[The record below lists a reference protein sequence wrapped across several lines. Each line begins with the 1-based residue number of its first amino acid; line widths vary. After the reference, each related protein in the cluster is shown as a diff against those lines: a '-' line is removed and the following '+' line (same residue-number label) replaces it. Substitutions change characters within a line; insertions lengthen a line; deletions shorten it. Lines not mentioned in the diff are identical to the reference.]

1 MASQSETNSWD
12 ILTELIRAADA
23 KRLEAFLESLSPSET
38 ARAVSRLR
46 AEERVQL
53 LHLLSPA
60 EGADLSEELP
70 DAQAVELLGEM
81 VPSEAAAIVEEM
93 PSAER
98 ADVLGDL
105 KTSASEAILGK
116 MDPQEA
122 AEARQLLAYPPDT
135 AGGLMITEYLEF
147 PESSRVGDVVG
158 NLRELSET
166 YADYQVQYVYIVSLD
181 GKLIGVLRL
190 RDLLLAPGH
199 ASVASVMIKKPLSIR
214 ADASLYELTQFFR
227 EHAFVGGPVI
237 DQQDRLVGVVRR
249 AAMEAAAGE
258 VASQSFLK
266 VSGIVGGEELR
277 SMPFR
282 RRSIR
287 RLSWLSVNILL
298 NIIAAS
304 VIALYQET
312 LSAAIAL
319 AVFLPI
325 ISDMSGCSGN
335 QAVAV
340 SLRELTLGLVRPQE
354 LFRVFSKE
362 VSVGLVNGC
371 VLGLLLSGVT
381 LLWKGN
387 PYLGLVA
394 GGALAINTTLAV
406 ALGGLLP
413 LILQRLKIDPAIAS
427 GPILTTVTD
436 MCGFFFVLS
445 FASAVLPHLSS

>member
-1 MASQSETNSWD
+1 MASRSEKDSWE
-12 ILTELIRAADA
+12 ILTELIQSGGAGD
-23 KRLEAFLESLSPSET
+23 LEVFIESLSPGET

-46 AEERVQL
+46 EEERLQL
-53 LHLLSPA
+53 FHLLSPT
-60 EGADLSEELP
+60 EGADLIEDLP
-70 DAQAVELLGEM
+70 DAQAVELLAEIT
-81 VPSEAAAIVEEM
+81 PSEAAAIVEEM

-98 ADVLGDL
+98 ADVLADL
-105 KTSASEAILGK
+105 EASASEAILEK
-116 MDPQEA
+116 MDPKEA
-122 AEARQLLAYPPDT
+122 AAARQLLAYPSDT
-135 AGGLMITEYLEF
+135 AGGLMITECLEF
-147 PESSRVGDVVG
+147 PEDSKVEDVVE

-190 RDLLLAPGH
+190 RDLLLAPGY
-199 ASVASVMIKKPLSIR
+199 APVTSVMIKEPLSIR
-214 ADASLYELTQFFR
+214 ADASLDQLTQYFR
-227 EHAFVGGPVI
+227 EHTFRAVPVVGE
-237 DQQDRLVGVVRR
+237 QERLVGVIRR
-249 AAMEAAAGE
+249 AAVEEAAGA

-304 VIALYQET
+304 VIALYQDT

-354 LFRVFSKE
+354 LFRVFGKE
-362 VSVGLVNGC
+362 VSVGMFNGC
-371 VLGLLLSGVT
+371 VLGLLLSCVT
-381 LLWKGN
+381 LLWQGN

-406 ALGGLLP
+406 TLGGLLP
-413 LILQRLKIDPAIAS
+413 LFLQRLKVDPAIAS

-436 MCGFFFVLS
+436 MCGFFLVLS
-445 FASAVLPHLSS
+445 FASAALPYLS

>member
-46 AEERVQL
+46 EEERVQL

-60 EGADLSEELP
+60 EGADLIEELP
-70 DAQAVELLGEM
+70 DAQAVELLGGM

-312 LSAAIAL
+312 LSQ
-319 AVFLPI
+319 P
-325 ISDMSGCSGN
+325 
-335 QAVAV
+335 
-340 SLRELTLGLVRPQE
+340 LRLQYFFP
-354 LFRVFSKE
+354 
-362 VSVGLVNGC
+362 
-371 VLGLLLSGVT
+371 LSRT
-381 LLWKGN
+381 
-387 PYLGLVA
+387 
-394 GGALAINTTLAV
+394 
-406 ALGGLLP
+406 
-413 LILQRLKIDPAIAS
+413 
-427 GPILTTVTD
+427 
-436 MCGFFFVLS
+436 
-445 FASAVLPHLSS
+445 